1 MSGVRIPPPRPTPSG
16 DATRKVLT
24 FGSVRQ
30 TLCLRFLMVA
40 VVHQVEHRIVAPEVV
55 GSRPVSHP
63 ISLLTPTQIETTMAQ
78 AISREMSG
86 FDRESVLF
94 TPNT

>member
-16 DATRKVLT
+16 DATRKGLT

-40 VVHQVEHRIVAPEVV
+40 VAHQVEHRIVAPEVA

-63 ISLLTPTQIETTMAQ
+63 ISLLTPTQTETTKAQ
-78 AISREMSG
+78 ALSREMSG
-86 FDRESVLF
+86 FDLESVLF